1 MPYSNYIDNGSKG
14 GNVETTTSEGNTKE
28 DAFDDE
34 NLSGKQRTENE
45 ATRLENGHRRIIQ
58 MNLYQNIST
67 PTIRIYSPDLSGK
80 VSLLTDS
87 GSETN

>member
-34 NLSGKQRTENE
+34 NLSGKQRTESE
-45 ATRLENGHRRIIQ
+45 ATLE
-58 MNLYQNIST
+58 
-67 PTIRIYSPDLSGK
+67 D
-80 VSLLTDS
+80 VD
-87 GSETN
+87 